1 MIHIHMQGK
10 LKEKYCKLGTEEY
23 LKRMQKYAK
32 VQIQESSSLEN
43 LKGFIIALDEKG
55 KTFTSL
61 NFASNLQTLHLEH
74 KKITFVIGEATGLPK
89 EVLNRSNLT
98 LSLSEMTFPNQLA
111 VVVFIEQLYR
121 AFTIIKKEKYH
132 KE

>member
-1 MIHIHMQGK
+1 MQGK
-10 LKEKYCKLGTEEY
+10 LKEKYCKLGVEEY

-55 KTFTSL
+55 KTFTSV
-61 NFASNLQTLHLEH
+61 NFASTLQKLHLEH
-74 KKITFVIGEATGLPK
+74 KNITFVIGEATGLPK

-132 KE
+132 KK